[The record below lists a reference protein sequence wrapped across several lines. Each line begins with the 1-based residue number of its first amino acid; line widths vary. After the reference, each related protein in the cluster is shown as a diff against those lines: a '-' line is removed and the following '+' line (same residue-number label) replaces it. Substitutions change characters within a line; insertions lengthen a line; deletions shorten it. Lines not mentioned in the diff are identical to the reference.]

1 MGIIAFGTLWFWIAF
16 VVASGLIIFFLESAL
31 EELNEDDGGGWK
43 STLTIIGF
51 VGLYWWLGD
60 SADLLS
66 ILQYIKTNTVG
77 FLTWIGVYILIGLVW
92 SVVKWYFFLLNAR
105 DKAVERQKDG
115 RILENYE
122 LPTAAKNKARII
134 TWMSYFPFSML
145 WTVINEPFKRLYN
158 FLYGRFVSV
167 FERLEKYVLGELRA
181 KNEEL
186 KKIEQDKRNS
196 ALNRR

>member
-16 VVASGLIIFFLESAL
+16 VGVSGLIIFFLESAL
-31 EELNEDDGGGWK
+31 DDLNKDDGGGWK
-43 STLTIIGF
+43 STLTVLGF
-51 VGLYWWLGD
+51 VGAYWWLGD

-66 ILQYIKTNTVG
+66 IIQYIKTNTVG
-77 FLTWIGVYILIGLVW
+77 FLTWVGAYVLIGLIW

-105 DKAVERQKDG
+105 DKAVEKHNDG
-115 RILENYE
+115 DVLYDYE

-158 FLYGRFVSV
+158 FLYARFVSV
-167 FERLEKYVLGELRA
+167 FERLEKFVLGEIRA
-181 KNEEL
+181 KNAEL
-186 KKIEQDKRNS
+186 KKKKDEERFNS
-196 ALNRR
+196 NRR